1 VSILFKGN
9 FGEVWREEQLTY
21 LGKMVNCPVPIDRTN
36 HLNKF
41 HKNFAPIPTDFSDAQ
56 SWEYCCY
63 TRAEQLWNIG
73 KPITLFW
80 SGGIDS
86 TVAFLTLRD
95 TMAIT
100 DTLHIRY
107 TQESIDEF
115 PNLYEDIKMFSSPI
129 PSNNFFDLSAL
140 DPDHVFVTGECGD
153 QVFGSD
159 VLEKHADELNE
170 TWDSVLNWDI
180 LWPSNKINK
189 QPDENIRLKMYE
201 VIEKHI
207 DRCPIKLENVFDLLW
222 WINFS
227 IKWEYVNRRIFVL
240 FYKNI
245 NLHKN
250 YSFFNTQDFQKW
262 SLANHSIKHKNT
274 WMTYKQ
280 PAKDFIKTV
289 TGDIEYQRSKLKEA
303 SLQKLMN
310 DDLREARWGVSTET
324 GYTHHK
330 DKIFLLLDDGRFW
343 KYKNSDKIPNEV
355 VEELRIV

>member
-1 VSILFKGN
+1 MSILYKGN
-9 FGEVWREEQLTY
+9 IGGEMKEEELT
-21 LGKMVNCPVPIDRTN
+21 LLARLVKCAMPIDRTN

-63 TRAEQLWNIG
+63 TRAEELWNIG

-86 TVAFLTLRD
+86 TAAFLSLRD
-95 TMAIT
+95 TMSIG
-100 DTLHIRY
+100 DKLHIRY

-115 PNLYEDIKMFSSPI
+115 PNLYEDIKVFSSPI
-129 PSNNFFDLSAL
+129 LTNKEFFDTKAL
-140 DPDHVFVTGECGD
+140 EPDHVFVTGECGD

-159 VLEKHADELNE
+159 VLEKHEHELNE
-170 TWDSVLNWDI
+170 PWETVVEWPN
-180 LWPSNKINK
+180 LWAAPLKK
-189 QPDENIRLKMYE
+189 QPDQSDRLKLFA
-201 VIEKHI
+201 VLEKHI
-207 DRCPIKLENVFDLLW
+207 PRCPIEVKNVFDLLW

-227 IKWEYVNRRIFVL
+227 IKWEYVNRRIFVR
-240 FYKNI
+240 FFDNA

-280 PAKDFIKTV
+280 PAKDFIKRI
-289 TGDIEYQRSKLKEA
+289 TGDKEYQRSKLKEA
-303 SLQKLMN
+303 SLLKLVD
-310 DDLREARWGVSTET
+310 DDLRETRFKWND
-324 GYTHHK
+324 

-343 KYKNSDKIPNEV
+343 KYKDRNNIPNEV
-355 VEELRIV
+355 IEELRIV